1 MNQYKAL
8 GIESFHNREF
18 SRALFYFS
26 LALEEDPS
34 DKEARICAILAD
46 LAHEREEEALSL
58 FEYYSMNQDNS
69 DENDAMLEEIIDS
82 LEIGPEKLF
91 SLFEKQALEDSLLE
105 EDGIVYDD
113 FMDLIIQKGGFK
125 EAFEDI
131 MFSTKVL
138 ISSKDDFINFLDQL
152 IEHGYIEMSFQY
164 LESAVSLFPNDLKIH
179 SLLKKAQGYE
189 HS

>member
-1 MNQYKAL
+1 MNNYKEL

-26 LALEEDPS
+26 LALRDNPQ

-58 FEYYSMNQDNS
+58 FEYYAMNQDNS
-69 DENDAMLEEIIDS
+69 EENDALLEEIIDS

-91 SLFEKQALEDSLLE
+91 SLFEQQALENHLLE

-113 FMDLIIQKGGFK
+113 FVALVEQKGGFK
-125 EAFEDI
+125 KAFEDI

-138 ISSKDDFINFLDQL
+138 ISSKDDFISFLDQL
-152 IEHGYIEMSFQY
+152 IEHGYIEMSFNY
-164 LESAVSLFPNDLKIH
+164 LESAVSLFPNDLKIQ
-179 SLLKKAQGYE
+179 SLIKKAQGYD

>member
-1 MNQYKAL
+1 MSQYKSL
-8 GIESFHNREF
+8 GIEAFHKREF

-26 LALEEDPS
+26 LALREDPN

-58 FEYYSMNQDNS
+58 FEYYSMNQESS
-69 DENDAMLEEIIDS
+69 DENDAILEEIIDS

-91 SLFEKQALEDSLLE
+91 SFFEQQALEEHLLS
-105 EDGIVYDD
+105 EDGITYDD
-113 FMDLIIQKGGFK
+113 FMVLIDQKGGFK

-138 ISSKDDFINFLDQL
+138 ISKKDDFINFLDQL
-152 IEHGYIEMSFQY
+152 IDNGYIEMSFHY
-164 LESAVSLFPNDLKIH
+164 LENAVSLFQTI
-179 SLLKKAQGYE
+179 
-189 HS
+189 

>member
-1 MNQYKAL
+1 MIEYKSL
-8 GIESFHNREF
+8 GIEAFHNKEF

-26 LALEEDPS
+26 LVLKESPD
-34 DKEARICAILAD
+34 DKETRIFAILAD
-46 LAHEREEEALSL
+46 LAHDREEEALSL
-58 FEYYSMNQDNS
+58 FEYYTMNQENTQ
-69 DENDAMLEEIIDS
+69 ENDAMLEEIIDS
-82 LEIGPEKLF
+82 LEIGPERLF
-91 SLFEKQALEDSLLE
+91 SFFEQQALEEHLLE
-105 EDGIVYDD
+105 EDGIVYSD
-113 FMDLIIQKGGFK
+113 FVTLVNQKGGFK

-152 IEHGYIEMSFQY
+152 IENGYIEMSFHY

>member
-1 MNQYKAL
+1 MNNFKAL

-26 LALEEDPS
+26 LALKENPH

-46 LAHEREEEALSL
+46 LAHDREEEALSL
-58 FEYYSMNQDNS
+58 FEYYSTTQDNS
-69 DENDAMLEEIIDS
+69 EENDAMLEEIIDS
-82 LEIGPEKLF
+82 LEVGPEKLF
-91 SLFEKQALEDSLLE
+91 SFFEQQALEEHLLE
-105 EDGIVYDD
+105 EDGIVYED
-113 FMDLIIQKGGFK
+113 FIHLVQQKGGFK

-138 ISSKDDFINFLDQL
+138 ISNKDDFISFLDQL
-152 IEHGYIEMSFQY
+152 IEHGYIEMSFNY
-164 LESAVSLFPNDLKIH
+164 LESAVSLFPNDSKIH
-179 SLLKKAQGYE
+179 SLIKKAQGYQ

>member
-1 MNQYKAL
+1 MNNYKEL

-26 LALEEDPS
+26 LALKENPH

-46 LAHEREEEALSL
+46 LAHDREEEALSL
-58 FEYYSMNQDNS
+58 FEYYSTTQDNS
-69 DENDAMLEEIIDS
+69 EENDTMLEEIIDS
-82 LEIGPEKLF
+82 LEVGPEKLF
-91 SLFEKQALEDSLLE
+91 SFFEQQALEEHLLE
-105 EDGIVYDD
+105 EDGIVYED
-113 FMDLIIQKGGFK
+113 FIHLVQQKGGFK

-138 ISSKDDFINFLDQL
+138 ISNKDDFISFLDQL
-152 IEHGYIEMSFQY
+152 IEHGYIEMSFNY
-164 LESAVSLFPNDLKIH
+164 LESAVSLFPNDSKIH
-179 SLLKKAQGYE
+179 SLIKKAQGYQ